1 MLSDEIGFCPRC
13 GVEAVEREAYGRV
26 RRVCPACGF
35 VHFRATS
42 SAAVA
47 VVVHERQVLLIRRAI
62 QPYRGSWGF
71 PGGFQEHGESLEET
85 AIRETREETGLTVQ
99 VERVLHVAHTRDDP
113 RKIVNAVSFLA
124 RPAQTSGRGIADSL
138 RAADDASDA
147 RFFDL
152 AELPDEIA
160 FESSRAVLD
169 ALRLVFPDGDTR

>member
-13 GVEAVEREAYGRV
+13 GVAVVDREAYGRV
-26 RRVCPACGF
+26 RRVCPGCGY

-47 VVVHERQVLLIRRAI
+47 VVVHAGRVLLIQRAI
-62 QPYRGSWGF
+62 QPYRGAWGF

-85 AIRETREETGLTVQ
+85 AARETFEETGLRIE

-124 RPAQTSGRGIADSL
+124 RPLESPGRAIAADL
-138 RAADDASDA
+138 RAADDADDA
-147 RFFDL
+147 RFFEL
-152 AELPDEIA
+152 AQLPNEIA

-169 ALRLVFPDGDTR
+169 ALRRAFPDGDTR

>member
-13 GVEAVEREAYGRV
+13 GVEVVDRHAYGRV
-26 RRVCPACGF
+26 RRVCPGCDY

-47 VVVHERQVLLIRRAI
+47 VVVHEGRVLMIRRAI

-85 AIRETREETGLTVQ
+85 AVRETLEETGLRVE

-124 RPAQTSGRGIADSL
+124 RPSETCGRAIAAGL
-138 RAADDASDA
+138 RAADDASEA
-147 RFFDL
+147 RFFLL
-152 AELPDEIA
+152 AELPSEIA

-169 ALRLVFPDGDTR
+169 ALQRAFPDGEPR

>member
-13 GVEAVEREAYGRV
+13 GVEVVDQEAYGRL

-47 VVVHERQVLLIRRAI
+47 VVVHEGRVLLIRRAI
-62 QPYRGSWGF
+62 QPYRGAWGF

-85 AIRETREETGLTVQ
+85 AIRETREETGLS
-99 VERVLHVAHTRDDP
+99 VEIDRVLHVAHTRDDP

-124 RPAQTSGRGIADSL
+124 RPVESSERAIAANL
-138 RAADDASDA
+138 RAADDAA
-147 RFFDL
+147 EAQFF
-152 AELPDEIA
+152 AMVELPSEIA

-169 ALRLVFPDGDTR
+169 ALRRVFPDGDTR